1 MKHCP
6 ECSAQYDDN
15 VSFCA
20 KDGRALAGLS
30 AAASRLCP
38 HCANS
43 IAEDASQCPYCK
55 ADLGAPP
62 SPQWLIRDE
71 SPFQK
76 VEAPRR
82 AMMPKLMLAAG
93 IVLCLIAASLLGA
106 GILGK
111 NESGGTRELLEQ
123 KIKELQTREEHI
135 QAMEAELNK
144 LRLEAADMTK
154 ENVALKARLEESQKE
169 RAASDQRLVAA
180 RRELEGLSA
189 RRARVETRNDP
200 RPVERA
206 PLPARPA
213 QRPAEAGVYE
223 TLRSTDVHEQ
233 PAQASRVIFRIPGGT
248 RINVVR
254 SDGEWLE
261 IVSRKG
267 NPPGFIRREH
277 AQLAAAK

>member
-1 MKHCP
+1 
-6 ECSAQYDDN
+6 
-15 VSFCA
+15 
-20 KDGRALAGLS
+20 
-30 AAASRLCP
+30 
-38 HCANS
+38 
-43 IAEDASQCPYCK
+43 
-55 ADLGAPP
+55 
-62 SPQWLIRDE
+62 
-71 SPFQK
+71 
-76 VEAPRR
+76 
-82 AMMPKLMLAAG
+82 MPKLMLAAG

-106 GILGK
+106 GILGT

-233 PAQASRVIFRIPGGT
+233 PAQTSRVISRIPGGT